1 MVNWTLINCLY
12 YISGPRQS
20 SSLTAP
26 SLASAGLLNVCYY
39 MPAWKNRAAEER
51 RKILLSEVCEADV
64 RANFSCTVPNKMSLC
79 LKTFPLRSCRV
90 CSFLVYTDQ
99 GLTLLHLHA
108 DMAEDLLKRIALLSC
123 KSLLDFCLYRC
134 SWSFKLL
141 ITNGIKWC
149 RCVCVWPW
157 RDAIRSWE
165 RGQVDVCA
173 RDVLVIMLGRER
185 ISVLNK

>member
-1 MVNWTLINCLY
+1 MKFQCIKNVYKIKILFKAIYIIIVMGGPAVSHSPGAQWGLNAALLINCLY
-12 YISGPRQS
+12 YIPGPRQS

-108 DMAEDLLKRIALLSC
+108 DM
-123 KSLLDFCLYRC
+123 
-134 SWSFKLL
+134 
-141 ITNGIKWC
+141 T
-149 RCVCVWPW
+149 
-157 RDAIRSWE
+157 
-165 RGQVDVCA
+165 
-173 RDVLVIMLGRER
+173 
-185 ISVLNK
+185 